1 MKKIITA
8 SVLAAA
14 CVLMSG
20 CDNKTTSSDNS
31 SDTSVMELTIDE
43 RTAKVYSEISFP
55 EMRKLET
62 AEELYALVG
71 VSEQSVS
78 EFSVYTCPS
87 GMSPDEF
94 GILVAKD
101 DAAAA
106 EIKTVIENRIAYQ
119 EETFRDYP
127 LAAEQVYKLD
137 DYYVGVEGN
146 VVAYAICAE
155 NSKAA
160 DILMG

>member
-14 CVLMSG
+14 CIMMSG
-20 CDNKTTSSDNS
+20 CDTETSSTDS
-31 SDTSVMELTIDE
+31 SSASSAVELSIDE
-43 RTAKVYSEISFP
+43 KTAKVLSEITFP

-62 AEELYALVG
+62 ADELYALVG
-71 VSEQSVS
+71 VSEESVS

-94 GILVAKD
+94 GILIAKD
-101 DAAAA
+101 EAAAA
-106 EIKTVIENRIAYQ
+106 EIRTVIENRISYQ

-137 DYYVGVEGN
+137 DYYIGVKGN
-146 VVAYAICAE
+146 VVAYAICSE

>member
-8 SVLAAA
+8 SVIAA
-14 CVLMSG
+14 CLMLSG
-20 CDNKTTSSDNS
+20 CATDTSSSGNSLNS
-31 SDTSVMELTIDE
+31 SAVELSIDE
-43 RTAKVYSEISFP
+43 RTAKALSEIAFP

-62 AEELYALVG
+62 ADELYAIVG
-71 VSEQSVS
+71 VNEQSVS

-101 DAAAA
+101 EASAAD
-106 EIKTVIENRIAYQ
+106 IKAVIENRIAYQ
-119 EETFRDYP
+119 EDTFRNYP

-137 DYYVGVEGN
+137 DYYVGVKGN

-155 NSKAA
+155 NTKAA